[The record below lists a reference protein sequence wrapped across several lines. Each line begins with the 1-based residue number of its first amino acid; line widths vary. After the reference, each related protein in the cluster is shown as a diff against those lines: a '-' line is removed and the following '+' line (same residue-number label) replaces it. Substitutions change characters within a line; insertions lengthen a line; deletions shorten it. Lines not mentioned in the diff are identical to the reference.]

1 MSTFTVCLASVYV
14 CPVGLACSIC
24 FPSRFLVAMVI
35 YTLLDVRQ
43 VVDPHYGL
51 HVGSHDGA
59 LNCKATGGVLS
70 LVGFVIMKTQVS
82 ISLSYN

>member
-1 MSTFTVCLASVYV
+1 
-14 CPVGLACSIC
+14 
-24 FPSRFLVAMVI
+24 MVI